1 MITQKIKDLAVSMGH
16 VLNDEPPYPNWV
28 LNEANALWVAPV
40 PSLGVGYFWNQDANK
55 WQPVTQV

>member
-1 MITQKIKDLAVSMGH
+1 MVSQQLKDLAKSMGH

-28 LNEANALWVAPV
+28 LNEATASWVAPIAS
-40 PSLGVGYFWNQDANK
+40 PGVGYFWNQGANE